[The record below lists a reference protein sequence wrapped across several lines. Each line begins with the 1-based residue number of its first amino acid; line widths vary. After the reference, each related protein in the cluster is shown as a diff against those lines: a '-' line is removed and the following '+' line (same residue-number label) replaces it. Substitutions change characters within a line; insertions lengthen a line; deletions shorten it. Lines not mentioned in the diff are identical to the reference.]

1 MDSIK
6 LKHPITVNGKKRSK
20 LNYNAEEI
28 TGDMYAEA
36 CKKARENTNGT
47 YETAEIDYTLQLYI
61 GFESIIAVNS
71 DIDLADLEIGVRGPD
86 LVKIAGIGRTFFYRR
101 LGGLRGRDL
110 RRAYRQYGRYY
121 HTSQTELRKSR
132 VTDFLQDFGEAADE
146 IEEQNKQIQ
155 AAQHRR

>member
-6 LKHPITVNGKKRSK
+6 LKYPITVNGKKRSK

-47 YETAEIDYTLQLYI
+47 YETAEVDYTLQLYI

-71 DIDLADLEIGVRGPD
+71 DIDLADLEIGVRGQD
-86 LVKIAGIGRTFFYRR
+86 LVKIAGIGRTFFIDAWEDSED
-101 LGGLRGRDL
+101 GTSDGL
-110 RRAYRQYGRYY
+110 
-121 HTSQTELRKSR
+121 
-132 VTDFLQDFGEAADE
+132 TDNTGDTITPVKPNSENQE
-146 IEEQNKQIQ
+146 
-155 AAQHRR
+155 

>member
-71 DIDLADLEIGVRGPD
+71 DIDLADLEIGVRGQD
-86 LVKIAGIGRTFFYRR
+86 LVKIAGIGRTFFIDAWEDSED
-101 LGGLRGRDL
+101 GTSDGL
-110 RRAYRQYGRYY
+110 
-121 HTSQTELRKSR
+121 
-132 VTDFLQDFGEAADE
+132 TDNTGDTITPVKPNSENQE
-146 IEEQNKQIQ
+146 
-155 AAQHRR
+155 

>member
-86 LVKIAGIGRTFFYRR
+86 LVKIAGIGRTFFIDAWEDSE
-101 LGGLRGRDL
+101 GG
-110 RRAYRQYGRYY
+110 
-121 HTSQTELRKSR
+121 TSDEL
-132 VTDFLQDFGEAADE
+132 TDNTGDTITPVKPNSENQE
-146 IEEQNKQIQ
+146 
-155 AAQHRR
+155 

>member
-86 LVKIAGIGRTFFYRR
+86 LVKIAGIGRTFLST
-101 LGGLRGRDL
+101 LGRTPRTGPQTGLQTI
-110 RRAYRQYGRYY
+110 RAILSHQSNRTQKI
-121 HTSQTELRKSR
+121 KSNR
-132 VTDFLQDFGEAADE
+132 FLTRFWGSG
-146 IEEQNKQIQ
+146 
-155 AAQHRR
+155 